1 MKTIKTITATS
12 ILALTPASLLPLP
25 THPAHADTINA
36 GDKYVALGDSY
47 ASTGTLAQQV
57 PGTHPA
63 CVQDQDNYPHQLAQK
78 LNLNLDDASCAW
90 ALTYQYDQPQNH
102 ALPGTAPTPQKE
114 HLTEDTKLITISLG
128 GNDAGLAD
136 VFAQCAP
143 TSTYPD
149 YPTAKTQQNR
159 QPPHKSTTPTQKAE
173 PSTNASSTSPTTL
186 DNAHHT
192 QR

>member
-1 MKTIKTITATS
+1 MTTTTTKTAIAAIATLTTATL
-12 ILALTPASLLPLP
+12 IP
-25 THPAHADTINA
+25 TTTHQPAHADTITT

-114 HLTEDTKLITISLG
+114 HLTQDTKLITISLG

-143 TSTYPD
+143 HIHIPGLPD
-149 YPTAKTQQNR
+149 
-159 QPPHKSTTPTQKAE
+159 
-173 PSTNASSTSPTTL
+173 
-186 DNAHHT
+186 
-192 QR
+192 